1 VSFFA
6 RSPSLI
12 LGTVLT
18 AILAATALLSLAW
31 TPYPPTAI
39 DMLHRLSPPSPAHLL
54 GSDQLGRDVLS
65 MLMAGSRVTLAVS
78 LLAVSAG
85 ALLGVPAGVLS
96 ARVGGWIDETLM
108 RAADLAFAFPAL
120 LTAVMMTAL
129 SGPGARNAVVA
140 IGIFN
145 IPVFARVARGAALG
159 VWRREYVLAARIS
172 GRAETS
178 IALVHVLPNIAPALV
193 VQATL
198 QFALAIVA
206 DAGLAY
212 VGLGTPPPTPSWGHM
227 LNEAQ
232 TYVFRDPLLALFP
245 GLAITL
251 SVLGLNLLGDGL
263 QDLLDPKVRR
273 TRLVA

>member
-1 VSFFA
+1 MILFA
-6 RSPSLI
+6 RSPSLAI
-12 LGTVLT
+12 GGVLT
-18 AILAATALLSLAW
+18 GLLAATALLSLAW

-39 DMLHRLSPPSPAHLL
+39 DMVHRLSPPSPAHLL
-54 GSDQLGRDVLS
+54 GSDSLGRDVLS
-65 MLMAGSRVTLAVS
+65 MLMAGSRITLAVS
-78 LLAVSAG
+78 VFSVLVG
-85 ALLGVPAGVLS
+85 ALMGVPIGMLS
-96 ARVGGWIDETLM
+96 AHAEKWIDETLM

-129 SGPGARNAVVA
+129 AGPGARNAVVA

-159 VWRREYVLAARIS
+159 VWRRDYVLAARVA
-172 GRAETS
+172 GRGES
-178 IALVHVLPNIAPALV
+178 RIAVVHVLPNIAAVLV

-206 DAGLAY
+206 DAALAY
-212 VGLGTPPPTPSWGHM
+212 VGLGTPPPAPSWGRM
-227 LNEAQ
+227 LNDAQ
-232 TYVFRDPLLALFP
+232 TYVWRDPLLALFP

-263 QDLLDPKVRR
+263 QDMLDPRLRR
-273 TRLVA
+273 AR

>member
-1 VSFFA
+1 MSLFP

-12 LGTVLT
+12 LGAIPT
-18 AILAATALLSLAW
+18 AILAATALVSLAW

-39 DMLHRLSPPSPAHLL
+39 DMLHRLSQPSTAHLL
-54 GSDQLGRDVLS
+54 GSDPLGRDVLS

-85 ALLGVPAGVLS
+85 ALVGVPAGVLS

-108 RAADLAFAFPAL
+108 RTADLAFAFPAL

-129 SGPGARNAVVA
+129 SGPGARNAVIA
-140 IGIFN
+140 IGVFN
-145 IPVFARVARGAALG
+145 VPVFARVARGAALG
-159 VWRREYVLAARIS
+159 VWRREYVLAARVS
-172 GRAETS
+172 GRAEVR

-212 VGLGTPPPTPSWGHM
+212 VGLGTPPPTPSWGRM

-245 GLAITL
+245 GLAITM

-263 QDLLDPKVRR
+263 QDFLDPRLRRVRI
-273 TRLVA
+273 